1 MLIINASP
9 SSSTAILS
17 PQACAV
23 QLASKLNFWYSAD
36 NLVVIDGLI
45 AGATDLTGNDRN
57 GVQNTNSLRLT
68 YFASDSLFGGKPSF
82 GSLNSAGNRRLICNA
97 SLPYRHQIFSTYY
110 ANGTES
116 LFPSFNCISSGTA
129 PGGTPRIRSNS
140 NAATLNTN
148 QAFTSSLSQGG
159 RAQSNTILPMPASVY
174 TATSASAVSTTLA
187 IGSNQAVLDQT
198 WLGAFRH
205 FVGANQLLTPQ
216 EIALIEGVIAWNDG
230 TQNTL
235 ISTHPY
241 FSTPPT

>member
-82 GSLNSAGNRRLICNA
+82 GSLSSAGNRRLMCDPG
-97 SLPYRHQIFSTYY
+97 LPYRHQIFSTYY

-116 LFPSFNCISSGTA
+116 LFLSFNCISSGSA
-129 PGGTPRIRSNS
+129 VGGSPRIRSNS

-148 QAFTSSLSQGG
+148 SAFTSSLSQGG

-187 IGSNQAVLDQT
+187 IGSNQAVLGQT